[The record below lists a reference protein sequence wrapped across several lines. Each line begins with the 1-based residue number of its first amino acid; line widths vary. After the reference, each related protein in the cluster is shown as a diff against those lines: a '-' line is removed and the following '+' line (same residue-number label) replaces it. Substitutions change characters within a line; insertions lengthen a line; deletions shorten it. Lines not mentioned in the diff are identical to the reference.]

1 MTILVDDP
9 PAQTRS
15 DPAARLRASM
25 AAVKLSITWLGIRR
39 SLSPE
44 QRAQAAERFGA
55 EGDYLSAGKKLLDT
69 RHPAYRAVTQVKH
82 QIQGYWRTATLPY
95 PDPGVRLIKRPE
107 ITTFNDRLSGLRSE
121 LQEAVETLDAHYSE
135 LQTAARQRLGR
146 LFNLSDYPASLDGL
160 FDVTWEF
167 PSLEPAESL
176 LQLSPELYRQE
187 CDRVRA
193 RFAEA
198 VELAEQAFAE
208 ELSKLVSHLAD
219 RLSGTDDGKP
229 KIFRDSAVEN
239 LGEFF
244 DRFREL
250 SIGSND
256 ELESLVERAQRVLRG
271 VEPQQLRD
279 RTELRQRI
287 AGQLAGVQSQLEGV
301 LVDRPRRAI
310 LRRPK

>member
-1 MTILVDDP
+1 MTTLVDEP

-55 EGDYLSAGKKLLDT
+55 EGDYVSATKKLLNT
-69 RHPAYRAVTQVKH
+69 SHPAFRTVTQVKS
-82 QIQGYWRTATLPY
+82 QILAYWRSATWPY
-95 PDPGVRLIKRPE
+95 PDPGIRLIKQPD

-135 LQTAARQRLGR
+135 LQTAAQQRLGR

-198 VELAEQAFAE
+198 VKLAEQAFAE
-208 ELSKLVSHLAD
+208 ELSKLVAHLAD
-219 RLSGTDDGKP
+219 RLSGNDDGKP

-244 DRFREL
+244 DRFQEL

-256 ELESLVERAQRVLRG
+256 ELESLVDRAQRVLRG

-279 RTELRQRI
+279 RTQLRQRI
-287 AGQLAGVQSQLEGV
+287 AGQLAGVQSQLEGL